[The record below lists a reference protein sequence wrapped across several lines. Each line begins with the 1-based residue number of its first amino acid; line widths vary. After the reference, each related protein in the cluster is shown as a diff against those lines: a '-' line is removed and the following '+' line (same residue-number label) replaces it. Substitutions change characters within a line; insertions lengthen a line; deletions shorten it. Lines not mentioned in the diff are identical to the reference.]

1 MRFRHDL
8 QHRYPGAAG
17 AQSSTNKEGRNGK
30 EGKRGARARRR
41 ISLVSTVAAA
51 GLVLAACGESDGMD
65 GMDHGSKSSRAAS
78 APAGQNPA
86 PGAFNDADVMFA
98 QMMIPHHEQ
107 ALKMSQ
113 LAEGRAEDPEVKKLA
128 VEIARAQDPEIQKMK
143 SWLKAW
149 GKPESGGD
157 GTDHGGHDM
166 GSSEDS
172 GTSGG
177 MAGMMSEK
185 DFDELTTAKGKD
197 FDKKFAQLMIE
208 HHRGAVEMAEEA
220 QRDGRNATAKKLA
233 DAVVSTQ
240 SAEIDQLNKIV
251 ARL

>member
-1 MRFRHDL
+1 MTCNT
-8 QHRYPGAAG
+8 GIKGTAE
-17 AQSSTNKEGRNGK
+17 AQSSTGK
-30 EGKRGARARRR
+30 DRRRGARVRRR

-51 GLVLAACGESDGMD
+51 GLVLAACGDADDMD
-65 GMDHGSKSSRAAS
+65 GMDHGSKSSRSAS
-78 APAGQNPA
+78 APAGGQNAA

-128 VEIARAQDPEIQKMK
+128 AEIARAQDPEIQKMK

-149 GKPESGGD
+149 GKPESAGA
-157 GTDHGGHDM
+157 GTEHDGHDM
-166 GSSEDS
+166 GPSEGS

-185 DFDELTTAKGKD
+185 DLDELTAAQGKG
-197 FDKKFAQLMIE
+197 FDQKFAQLMIE
-208 HHRGAVEMAEEA
+208 HHRGAVEMAEEE
-220 QRDGRNATAKKLA
+220 QRNGKNATAKELA
-233 DAVVSTQ
+233 DAVVTAQ
-240 SAEIDQLNKIV
+240 SAEIDELNKIL